1 MITRDALRKLAEFQT
16 DDESAISFY
25 FQPATPA
32 DKSHREEAILI
43 KDMVRNAQRNETKK
57 NAEAKKNGRGPS
69 GADLDRLL
77 AMADRLD
84 GNHSRAKAI
93 FACERKGMW
102 QEFDVPAELP
112 RTQLIVNRRFHLSPL
127 VAVVDAMPRTFA
139 ALTDRKRAR
148 LFEVSMHQARQ
159 VEDIS
164 DDLPR
169 RGRSDGFAGYEGG
182 HAERH
187 VGNEAMRHVKH
198 VTERLL
204 ERHKNGEFQR
214 LAIGCRD
221 EMWSDIEAQLHP
233 YLRQAFIGR
242 FSRDVASATP
252 EQVCE
257 DVEALLAEHVASYQ
271 QGLVREVLGE
281 AQRNARGAVGLR
293 RVLEALEQGEVQSLL
308 LGENLQATAVECA
321 NCGHLDTRTRPQC
334 DVCGNSTREVE
345 DVADALVGLALRNSA
360 ELVHVSGNP
369 EFERAGSVA
378 ALLRFR
384 ADQNTPA
391 KVAS

>member
-1 MITRDALRKLAEFQT
+1 MITREALRRLAEFQA
-16 DDESAISFY
+16 DDDSAISFY
-25 FQPATPA
+25 YQPTTPS

-43 KDMVRNAQRNETKK
+43 KDIVKSAQQRGNAR
-57 NAEAKKNGRGPS
+57 KNGRGPS
-69 GADLDRLL
+69 SADLERLL
-77 AMADRLD
+77 ALADRLD

-93 FACERKGMW
+93 FACERKGVW
-102 QEFDVPAELP
+102 EEFDFPAELQ
-112 RTQLIVNRRFHLSPL
+112 RTEIIVNRRFHLRPL
-127 VAVVDAMPRTFA
+127 VAIVDALPRTFA

-148 LFEVSMHQARQ
+148 LFDVWMHEARQ

-169 RGRSDGFAGYEGG
+169 RGRSDGFAGYDGG

-198 VTERLL
+198 VVERLL
-204 ERHKNGEFQR
+204 ERHQNGEFER
-214 LAIGCRD
+214 LAFGCRD

-242 FSRDVASATP
+242 FNLDVATATQ
-252 EQVCE
+252 EQVCDE
-257 DVEALLAEHVASYQ
+257 VETLLAEQAAGYQ

-281 AQRNARGAVGLR
+281 AQRDARGAVGLR
-293 RVLEALEQGEVQSLL
+293 RVLESLERGEVQALL
-308 LGENLQATAVECA
+308 LGDNLKAAATECS
-321 NCGHLDTRTRPQC
+321 NCGHLDTRLTPQC
-334 DVCGNSTREVE
+334 AMCSNPTREVE
-345 DVADALVGLALRNSA
+345 DVADALISLALRNAA
-360 ELVHVSGNP
+360 ELVRVSDDP
-369 EFERAGSVA
+369 EFERAGNVA